1 MTPLEWIA
9 VAGIAVSVISSIY
22 NGYQQ
27 SKANEINQ
35 ENHEKQ
41 FEYQQKL
48 NNNQYQMMA
57 ADMQKAGINPALAS
71 STGGSLSYSSQN
83 SNTQVGATLD
93 TSSMSN
99 IASTII
105 SHKMNEDMQTKLQ
118 EKQLQAE
125 KDIADDRNATDE
137 YIAELQ
143 AGTNAE
149 IARMDIQS
157 RETLA
162 ENANKLTEKLEGMRI
177 ANEKSKIDNENSY
190 RNKMKQLEEV
200 ESLYKN
206 ALLESQKKQ
215 VEEQIKDA
223 KEQIKLEKSKH
234 NWNKVDMIWRN
245 IVDSCY
251 KMAIGASALI
261 QSAGGISPAGNPMG
275 FIPVNVK

>member
-1 MTPLEWIA
+1 MTPLTWVA
-9 VAGIAVSVISSIY
+9 VGALALSAISSV
-22 NGYQQ
+22 
-27 SKANEINQ
+27 ANYFNQKESNRINQ
-35 ENHEKQ
+35 ENYEQ
-41 FEYQQKL
+41 QYEYQQKL

-93 TSSMSN
+93 SSAMSN

-118 EKQLQAE
+118 DKQLQAE

-149 IARMDIQS
+149 IARMDRES

-162 ENANKLTEKLEGMRI
+162 DNANKLTDKLETMRI

-190 RNKMKQLEEV
+190 RNKMKQLEEI

-206 ALLESQKKQ
+206 ALLESQQKQ

-234 NWNKVDMIWRN
+234 NWNKVDMIWKN
-245 IVDSCY
+245 TIDSVY
-251 KMAIGASALI
+251 KMAIGTSSLI
-261 QSAGGISPAGNPMG
+261 QSAGGILG
-275 FIPVNVK
+275 FIK